1 MKMLG
6 NLGWRGRTEREEG
19 REGEYGRREE
29 EEAKVKGSTA
39 AFPDDP

>member
-6 NLGWRGRTEREEG
+6 NLGWRGRG
-19 REGEYGRREE
+19 REGGREVEKGRREQE
-29 EEAKVKGSTA
+29 GGGKGREAPA